1 MDFNLDTLLN
11 LPNVTVFNYSKE
23 LEFIILNLN
32 LINEGITCP
41 HCNNYTDIVHQTR
54 PILVRDLSIFGR
66 LVYLKVPRRQ
76 FYCCECKKSP
86 TESFAWLNNH
96 QRQTNRYQEYIY
108 ERVKELTVEQ
118 VSQNESI
125 GRDAVQSIFH
135 KIAQL
140 KKKTG
145 ECLNA

>member
-1 MDFNLDTLLN
+1 MN

-32 LINEGITCP
+32 LINEGITCL

-86 TESFAWLNNH
+86 TEAFAWLNNH

>member
-1 MDFNLDTLLN
+1 
-11 LPNVTVFNYSKE
+11 
-23 LEFIILNLN
+23 
-32 LINEGITCP
+32 LINKGITCP
-41 HCNNYTDIVHQTR
+41 HSNNYTDIVHQTR

-66 LVYLKVPRRQ
+66 FVYLKVPRRH

-86 TESFAWLNNH
+86 RESFAGLNNH
-96 QRQTNRYQEYIY
+96 QRQTNSYQEYIY
-108 ERVKELTVEQ
+108 ERVTELTVEQ

-135 KIAQL
+135 KIAQF

>member
-1 MDFNLDTLLN
+1 
-11 LPNVTVFNYSKE
+11 
-23 LEFIILNLN
+23 
-32 LINEGITCP
+32 LINESITCP
-41 HCNNYTDIVHQTR
+41 HCNNYTDLVHQTR

-66 LVYLKVPRRQ
+66 LVYLKVPRCQ

-86 TESFAWLNNH
+86 TESFVWLNNH

-135 KIAQL
+135 KIAQF
-140 KKKTG
+140 
-145 ECLNA
+145 

>member
-11 LPNVTVFNYSKE
+11 LPNVTVFNYSQK
-23 LEFIILNLN
+23 LEFVILNLN
-32 LINEGITCP
+32 LINEGIICP

-76 FYCCECKKSP
+76 FYCCECKKFP
-86 TESFAWLNNH
+86 TASFVWLNNH

>member
-11 LPNVTVFNYSKE
+11 LPKVTVFSYSKE

-32 LINEGITCP
+32 LINEDITCP
-41 HCNNYTDIVHQTR
+41 HCNNYTEIVHQTR

-76 FYCCECKKSP
+76 FYCCECKKSS

>member
-1 MDFNLDTLLN
+1 MDFNLDSLLN
-11 LPNVTVFNYSKE
+11 LPNVTVFSYSTK
-23 LEFIILNLN
+23 LEFIILNLH

-41 HCNNYTDIVHQTR
+41 HCNNYTALIHQTR
-54 PILVRDLSIFGR
+54 TKLVRDLSIFGR

-76 FYCCECKKSP
+76 FYCGECKKSP
-86 TESFAWLNNH
+86 TESLTWLNHH

-118 VSQNESI
+118 VSKNESI
-125 GRDAVQSIFH
+125 GRDAVQGIFH
-135 KIAQL
+135 KVAQL

>member
-1 MDFNLDTLLN
+1 
-11 LPNVTVFNYSKE
+11 
-23 LEFIILNLN
+23 

-41 HCNNYTDIVHQTR
+41 HCNNYTDLVHQTR
-54 PILVRDLSIFGR
+54 PNFSERFIDFWQVGLFKSTSPVSSI
-66 LVYLKVPRRQ
+66 VVNVKNPQ
-76 FYCCECKKSP
+76 Q
-86 TESFAWLNNH
+86 NH
-96 QRQTNRYQEYIY
+96 LLGSIISQRQTNRYQEYIY